1 MKFKNIVLY
10 FKRKLDINKIDSMY
24 YKELWNIT
32 PEENTLPSKL
42 DINCFGGWQPKMDRI
57 NITQL
62 YFFREY
68 HNELRWTCKS
78 IRIIKMVGQ
87 TFKLT
92 LDSHSHIYKVEMFN
106 KTTGW
111 VKIFTEN
118 DFPEDVDIEPDPTRY
133 DSDSIRSKL
142 ATIFDDIEKM
152 LIKMIVNLYN

>member
-1 MKFKNIVLY
+1 
-10 FKRKLDINKIDSMY
+10 MY
-24 YKELWNIT
+24 YKELWNKT

-152 LIKMIVNLYN
+152 LIRMIVNLYN

>member
-1 MKFKNIVLY
+1 
-10 FKRKLDINKIDSMY
+10 MY
-24 YKELWNIT
+24 YNELWNIT

-42 DINCFGGWQPKMDRI
+42 DVNCLAGWEPKIDRI
-57 NITQL
+57 NINQL

-78 IRIIKMVGQ
+78 VRIIKMLDQ

-92 LDSHSHIYKVEMFN
+92 LDSYAHIYKVEVFN
-106 KTTGW
+106 RATGW
-111 VKIFTEN
+111 VEILSKY

-133 DSDSIRSKL
+133 DPNSIKSKF

-152 LIKMIVNLYN
+152 FIRMIVNLYN

>member
-1 MKFKNIVLY
+1 
-10 FKRKLDINKIDSMY
+10 MY

-42 DINCFGGWQPKMDRI
+42 DINCLAGFEPKMDRI

-133 DSDSIRSKL
+133 DRDSIRSNL

-152 LIKMIVNLYN
+152 LIRMIVNLYN

>member
-1 MKFKNIVLY
+1 
-10 FKRKLDINKIDSMY
+10 MY

-42 DINCFGGWQPKMDRI
+42 DVNCLSGWEPKMDRI

-78 IRIIKMVGQ
+78 VRIIKMVGQ

-92 LDSHSHIYKVEMFN
+92 LDSYAHIYKIEVFN
-106 KTTGW
+106 KATGW
-111 VKIFTEN
+111 IRIFTEN
-118 DFPEDVDIEPDPTRY
+118 DFPEDVDIEPDPTKY
-133 DSDSIRSKL
+133 DPNSIKSKF

-152 LIKMIVNLYN
+152 FIRMIVNLYN

>member
-1 MKFKNIVLY
+1 
-10 FKRKLDINKIDSMY
+10 MY

-32 PEENTLPSKL
+32 PEENTLLSKL
-42 DINCFGGWQPKMDRI
+42 DINCLAYFEPKMDRI

-92 LDSHSHIYKVEMFN
+92 LDSHSHIYKAEIFN

-118 DFPEDVDIEPDPTRY
+118 DFPEDVDTEPDPTRY
-133 DSDSIRSKL
+133 DANSIKSKF
-142 ATIFDDIEKM
+142 AAIFDDIEKM
-152 LIKMIVNLYN
+152 LIRMIVNLYN

>member
-1 MKFKNIVLY
+1 MLK
-10 FKRKLDINKIDSMY
+10 NKIDLCIMY

-42 DINCFGGWQPKMDRI
+42 DINCLAGLEPKMNII

-68 HNELRWTCKS
+68 HNEVRWTCKS

-87 TFKLT
+87 TFKIT
-92 LDSHSHIYKVEMFN
+92 LNSYGSVYKVEVFN
-106 KTTGW
+106 KETGW

-118 DFPEDVDIEPDPTRY
+118 DFPEDVDIEPDPTKY
-133 DSDSIRSKL
+133 DANSIKSKF
-142 ATIFDDIEKM
+142 AAIFDDIEKM
-152 LIKMIVNLYN
+152 LIRMIVNLYN

>member
-1 MKFKNIVLY
+1 
-10 FKRKLDINKIDSMY
+10 MY

-42 DINCFGGWQPKMDRI
+42 DINCLTGFEAKMNII

-92 LDSHSHIYKVEMFN
+92 LDSYSHVYKVEVFN
-106 KTTGW
+106 RATGW
-111 VKIFTEN
+111 VEILSKY
-118 DFPEDVDIEPDPTRY
+118 DLPEDVDTEPDPTRY
-133 DSDSIRSKL
+133 DGDSIKSKF
-142 ATIFDDIEKM
+142 AVIFDDIEKM
-152 LIKMIVNLYN
+152 FIRMIANLYN

>member
-1 MKFKNIVLY
+1 
-10 FKRKLDINKIDSMY
+10 MY
-24 YKELWNIT
+24 YNELWNIT

-42 DINCFGGWQPKMDRI
+42 DINCLAGVAPKMDRI
-57 NITQL
+57 NIIQL

-133 DSDSIRSKL
+133 DTNSIKSKF
-142 ATIFDDIEKM
+142 ATIFDDIENM
-152 LIKMIVNLYN
+152 LIRMIVNLYN

>member
-1 MKFKNIVLY
+1 
-10 FKRKLDINKIDSMY
+10 MY

-42 DINCFGGWQPKMDRI
+42 GINGLAGWEPKMDRI

-78 IRIIKMVGQ
+78 IRIIKMLGQ

-118 DFPEDVDIEPDPTRY
+118 DFPEDVDIEPDPTKY
-133 DSDSIRSKL
+133 DANSIKSKF

-152 LIKMIVNLYN
+152 LIRMIVSLYT

>member
-1 MKFKNIVLY
+1 
-10 FKRKLDINKIDSMY
+10 MY
-24 YKELWNIT
+24 YDKLWNIT

-42 DINCFGGWQPKMDRI
+42 DINCLAALEPKMNRI

-92 LDSHSHIYKVEMFN
+92 LDSYRSVYKAEVFN
-106 KTTGW
+106 RATGW
-111 VKIFTEN
+111 VEILSKY
-118 DFPEDVDIEPDPTRY
+118 DLPEDVDTEPDPTKY
-133 DSDSIRSKL
+133 DGDSIKSKF
-142 ATIFDDIEKM
+142 AVIFDDIEKM
-152 LIKMIVNLYN
+152 FIRMIVNLYN

>member
-1 MKFKNIVLY
+1 
-10 FKRKLDINKIDSMY
+10 MY

-42 DINCFGGWQPKMDRI
+42 NINCLSGWESKNRI
-57 NITQL
+57 NINQL

-68 HNELRWTCKS
+68 HNEVRWTCKS

-92 LDSHSHIYKVEMFN
+92 LDSYSHVYKVEVFN
-106 KTTGW
+106 RATGW
-111 VKIFTEN
+111 VEILSKY
-118 DFPEDVDIEPDPTRY
+118 DFPEDVDTESDPTKY
-133 DSDSIRSKL
+133 DGDSIKSKF

-152 LIKMIVNLYN
+152 FIRMIVNLYN

>member
-1 MKFKNIVLY
+1 
-10 FKRKLDINKIDSMY
+10 MY

-42 DINCFGGWQPKMDRI
+42 DVNCFSGWEPKMDRI

-92 LDSHSHIYKVEMFN
+92 LDSYSHVYKVEVFN
-106 KTTGW
+106 RATGW
-111 VKIFTEN
+111 VEILSKY
-118 DFPEDVDIEPDPTRY
+118 DFPEDVDTEPDPTKY
-133 DSDSIRSKL
+133 DANSIKSKF
-142 ATIFDDIEKM
+142 AAIFDDIENM
-152 LIKMIVNLYN
+152 FIRMIVNLYN